1 MTIKLKEKGATL
13 TWGPGPSSDPG
24 SEITALATVAA
35 AIAIAVAGA
44 HGGDHPQMAVVAAG
58 PTVVVVVAA
67 AGPTVVV
74 AARPEDCHTVGL
86 GARLLGPAC
95 GPLALLGRLRNEQ
108 PVSATQPTL
117 PLLLRP
123 PRGHLGRRQCLQ
135 PLYPCPRG
143 WGPHRRAGDLQP
155 VHRRSG
161 SRGGRPASSLADRH
175 AALVEGRQRG
185 QDHRPQPWIV
195 AERRDVLGED
205 QGLKDESF
213 PSDPSHQDC
222 QLVPG

>member
-1 MTIKLKEKGATL
+1 
-13 TWGPGPSSDPG
+13 
-24 SEITALATVAA
+24 
-35 AIAIAVAGA
+35 
-44 HGGDHPQMAVVAAG
+44 MAMV
-58 PTVVVVVAA
+58 A

-74 AARPEDCHTVGL
+74 AARPEDCHTMGL

-95 GPLALLGRLRNEQ
+95 GPLVLLGRLRNEQ
-108 PVSATQPTL
+108 PVSAMQPTL

-123 PRGHLGRRQCLQ
+123 PGATWGGDT
-135 PLYPCPRG
+135 PCSPFTLVQG
-143 WGPHRRAGDLQP
+143 A
-155 VHRRSG
+155 
-161 SRGGRPASSLADRH
+161 GGRIGGLGTSSRCIKDLDPAVGVPASSLADRH

-185 QDHRPQPWIV
+185 QDHRPLPWIV